1 MSVFSVSFAEIA
13 HAFVAL
19 SAGVTFPL
27 MAACCKLLNENIP
40 AAAIERPNNAI
51 RVFFMFCGLR

>member
-1 MSVFSVSFAEIA
+1 
-13 HAFVAL
+13 
-19 SAGVTFPL
+19 L

-51 RVFFMFCGLR
+51 RVFFMFCDLR